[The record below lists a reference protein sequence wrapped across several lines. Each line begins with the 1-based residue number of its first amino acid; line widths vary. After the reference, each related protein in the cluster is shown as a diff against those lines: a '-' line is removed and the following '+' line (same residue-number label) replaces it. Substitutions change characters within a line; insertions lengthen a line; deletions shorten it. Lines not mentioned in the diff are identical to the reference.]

1 MSLGVFREGKTTIL
15 VDIELKTD
23 RGVGELSAFDWGPLK
38 ETVLGAIERGQ
49 IGRPVSL
56 RLTVHGPGNQGELQ
70 DLKSE
75 LHDLASAWFGGPCES
90 EYVAGGNGPAS
101 VTALKWPGGQSAIL
115 SMSAGPGRTGG
126 NLVLLG
132 SNGAIY
138 HDIGPVTADS
148 HRVDR
153 AGGE

>member
-1 MSLGVFREGKTTIL
+1 MSKLEWER
-15 VDIELKTD
+15 
-23 RGVGELSAFDWGPLK
+23 LSS
-38 ETVLGAIERGQ
+38 TVQGAIERGQ

-56 RLTVHGPGNQGELQ
+56 RLTVHGPGNEGEFQ

-75 LHDLASAWFGGPCES
+75 LHDLATTWFGGPCES
-90 EYVAGGNGPAS
+90 EYVAGGNGPVS
-101 VTALKWPGGQSAIL
+101 VMALKWPRGQSAIL

-132 SNGAIY
+132 SNGVIY
-138 HDIGPVTADS
+138 HDIGPITADS

-153 AGGE
+153 TGGE